1 MRKSIAILAVVGI
14 GIYVAFSSVYTVSE
28 VEQVIITQFGKPV
41 GEPVTSAGLK
51 LKVPFI
57 QDVNPIDKRVL
68 EWDGNPSDMP
78 TKDKLYISVDLF
90 ARWRITEPLQYFLRL
105 RDERSAQSRLDDIL
119 GSETRNAVAKH
130 ELIEIIRTTKDRVP
144 LRDARLT
151 DAERDL
157 GSLVPIQKGRKLVEQ
172 EIFAAAAEK
181 VRVFGIEL
189 LDIRFKRI
197 NYNESV
203 RPKIYDRMISE
214 RRQIAERFLSEGNGE
229 AARIRGNRVRDLN
242 KIQSEA
248 YRQVEEIRG
257 VADAKATEIYAR
269 AYNQSP
275 EAADFYEFTRTMQA
289 YKTIIAR
296 PEHHPGPFHGQRS
309 VQVPEGHGPRWRRR
323 LSPGFR
329 RKPMTMIAR
338 HRRLTCAWPGRS
350 RVQGIDYKRVVVCRL
365 PGCSS
370 PERGAFGEEL
380 VVAHVV

>member
-1 MRKSIAILAVVGI
+1 MNKILQVSLVAVFGLAAYIITSAI
-14 GIYVAFSSVYTVSE
+14 YTVSE

-41 GEPVTSAGLK
+41 GVPVTSAGLK
-51 LKVPFI
+51 LKLPFVQEI
-57 QDVNPIDKRVL
+57 NPIDKRVL
-68 EWDGNPSDMP
+68 EWDGRPSDMP

-144 LRDARLT
+144 LRDNLLT
-151 DAERDL
+151 EAERKQDM
-157 GSLVPIQKGRKLVEQ
+157 GALVPIQKGRKLVER

-203 RPKIYDRMISE
+203 RPKIYDRMVSE

-257 VADAKATEIYAR
+257 IADAKATEMYSK
-269 AYNQSP
+269 AYNSSP
-275 EAADFYEFTRTMQA
+275 QAVEFYEFTRTMRS
-289 YKTIIAR
+289 YKSIIAANTTLVLSTSSDLFKFLKGMSPSGNAGR
-296 PEHHPGPFHGQRS
+296 VIVPGK
-309 VQVPEGHGPRWRRR
+309 
-323 LSPGFR
+323 
-329 RKPMTMIAR
+329 RK
-338 HRRLTCAWPGRS
+338 
-350 RVQGIDYKRVVVCRL
+350 
-365 PGCSS
+365 
-370 PERGAFGEEL
+370 
-380 VVAHVV
+380 

>member
-1 MRKSIAILAVVGI
+1 MNKSIVVLVVLGI
-14 GIYVAFSSVYTVSE
+14 GAYLAMSSLYTVSE

-41 GEPVTSAGLK
+41 GVPVTSAGLK
-51 LKVPFI
+51 VKMPFI
-57 QDVNPIDKRVL
+57 HDVNPIDKRVL
-68 EWDGNPSDMP
+68 EWDGPPSDMP

-90 ARWRITEPLQYFLRL
+90 ARWRITDPLQYFVRL

-144 LRDARLT
+144 LRDVLLT
-151 DAERDL
+151 EAEKELDMGL
-157 GSLVPIQKGRKLVEQ
+157 LVPIQKGRQLVERQ
-172 EIFAAAAEK
+172 IFAAAADK

-257 VADAKATEIYAR
+257 VADAKATEVYAA

-275 EAADFYEFTRTMQA
+275 EAVEFYEFTRTMQS
-289 YKTIIAR
+289 YKAIIA
-296 PEHHPGPFHGQRS
+296 ENTTLVLSTDSDLFKFLKGM
-309 VQVPEGHGPRWRRR
+309 
-323 LSPGFR
+323 SPGR
-329 RKPMTMIAR
+329 NVAR
-338 HRRLTCAWPGRS
+338 TL
-350 RVQGIDYKRVVVCRL
+350 
-365 PGCSS
+365 
-370 PERGAFGEEL
+370 GAGNQP
-380 VVAHVV
+380 

>member
-1 MRKSIAILAVVGI
+1 MSNIKQLAVVAVLGI
-14 GIYVAFSSVYTVSE
+14 GAYVMLSSIYTVSE

-41 GEPVTSAGLK
+41 GAPVTAAGLK
-51 LKVPFI
+51 VKVPFI
-57 QDVNPIDKRVL
+57 QEVNPIDKRVL

-90 ARWRITEPLQYFLRL
+90 ARWRITDPLQYFLRL

-144 LRDARLT
+144 LRDTFLT
-151 DAERDL
+151 DAEQKLDM
-157 GSLVPIQKGRKLVEQ
+157 GALVPIQKGRKLVEQ

-229 AARIRGNRVRDLN
+229 AARIRGNRVRELN

-257 VADAKATEIYAR
+257 LADAKASEIYAK

-275 EAADFYEFTRTMQA
+275 ESVAFYEFTRTMQA
-289 YKTIIAR
+289 YKSMIAQNTTLVLSTDSDLFKFLK
-296 PEHHPGPFHGQRS
+296 GMS
-309 VQVPEGHGPRWRRR
+309 
-323 LSPGFR
+323 SPGE
-329 RKPMTMIAR
+329 
-338 HRRLTCAWPGRS
+338 PGTL
-350 RVQGIDYKRVVVCRL
+350 QGSGGRQ
-365 PGCSS
+365 
-370 PERGAFGEEL
+370 
-380 VVAHVV
+380 

>member
-1 MRKSIAILAVVGI
+1 MNKFLKILGVLILVAGTYVVTS
-14 GIYVAFSSVYTVSE
+14 AVYTVNE

-41 GEPVTSAGLK
+41 GEPVTTAGLK
-51 LKVPFI
+51 LKLPFV
-57 QDVNPIDKRVL
+57 QEVNAIDKRVL
-68 EWDGNPSDMP
+68 EWDGSPSDMP
-78 TKDKLYISVDLF
+78 TKDKLYISVDLY
-90 ARWRITEPLQYFLRL
+90 ARWRITEPLPYFLRL

-130 ELIEIIRTTKDRVP
+130 ELIELIRTTKDRVP
-144 LRDARLT
+144 LRDTLLT
-151 DAERDL
+151 DAELKQDI
-157 GSLVPIQKGRKLVEQ
+157 GSLVPITKGRAVIEAQ
-172 EIFAAAAEK
+172 IFEAAAEK

-257 VADAKATEIYAR
+257 LADAKATEIYSK

-275 EAADFYEFTRTMQA
+275 QSVEFYEFTRTMQA
-289 YKTIIAR
+289 YK
-296 PEHHPGPFHGQRS
+296 
-309 VQVPEGHGPRWRRR
+309 
-323 LSPGFR
+323 L
-329 RKPMTMIAR
+329 MIADN
-338 HRRLTCAWPGRS
+338 TT
-350 RVQGIDYKRVVVCRL
+350 
-365 PGCSS
+365 
-370 PERGAFGEEL
+370 L
-380 VVAHVV
+380 VLSTDSDVFKFLKGMNPDAGSATQK

>member
-1 MRKSIAILAVVGI
+1 MSRAKVLIIFAVLGI
-14 GIYVAFSSVYTVSE
+14 GTFVAMSSIYTVSE
-28 VEQVIITQFGKPV
+28 VEQAIGKPV
-41 GEPVTSAGLK
+41 GAPVTAAGLK
-51 LKVPFI
+51 VKVPFV
-57 QDVNPIDKRVL
+57 QDVNLIDKRVL
-68 EWDGNPSDMP
+68 EWDGNPTDMP

-90 ARWRITEPLQYFLRL
+90 ARWRIADPLQYFLRL
-105 RDERSAQSRLDDIL
+105 HDERSAQSRLDDIL

-144 LRDARLT
+144 LRDTLLT
-151 DAERDL
+151 GAGPEQDM

-172 EIFAAAAEK
+172 EIFAEAAQK
-181 VRVFGIEL
+181 VGVFGIEL

-257 VADAKATEIYAR
+257 AADAKATEIYAK

-275 EAADFYEFTRTMQA
+275 ESVAFYEFTRTMQS
-289 YKTIIAR
+289 YKSIIAENTTLVLSTDSDLFKFLKGMT
-296 PEHHPGPFHGQRS
+296 PNGDAVPAPRS
-309 VQVPEGHGPRWRRR
+309 GDNR
-323 LSPGFR
+323 
-329 RKPMTMIAR
+329 
-338 HRRLTCAWPGRS
+338 
-350 RVQGIDYKRVVVCRL
+350 
-365 PGCSS
+365 
-370 PERGAFGEEL
+370 
-380 VVAHVV
+380 

>member
-1 MRKSIAILAVVGI
+1 MNRTALIATLAGLGI
-14 GIYVAFSSVYTVSE
+14 GAYVLMSSFYTVSE
-28 VEQVIITQFGKPV
+28 VQQVIITQFGKPV
-41 GEPVTSAGLK
+41 GAPVTAAGLK
-51 LKVPFI
+51 VKLPFI
-57 QDVNPIDKRVL
+57 QDVNPIDKRIL
-68 EWDGNPSDMP
+68 EWDGSPSDMP

-90 ARWRITEPLQYFLRL
+90 ARWRITDPLQYFLRL

-144 LRDARLT
+144 LRDALLT
-151 DAERDL
+151 DAEREQDI

-257 VADAKATEIYAR
+257 VADAKAAEIYAK

-275 EAADFYEFTRTMQA
+275 DAVEFYEFTRTMQS
-289 YKTIIAR
+289 YKSIIA
-296 PEHHPGPFHGQRS
+296 ENTTLVLSTDSDLFKFLKGMTAMDD
-309 VQVPEGHGPRWRRR
+309 VVPAQPSGD
-323 LSPGFR
+323 
-329 RKPMTMIAR
+329 T
-338 HRRLTCAWPGRS
+338 
-350 RVQGIDYKRVVVCRL
+350 Q
-365 PGCSS
+365 
-370 PERGAFGEEL
+370 
-380 VVAHVV
+380 

>member
-1 MRKSIAILAVVGI
+1 MNKLTALLALLGVAVFIL
-14 GIYVAFSSVYTVSE
+14 FSSIYTVSE
-28 VEQVIITQFGKPV
+28 VEQMIITQFGKPV
-41 GEPVTSAGLK
+41 GEPVTTAGLK
-51 LKVPFI
+51 MKIPFI
-57 QDVNPIDKRVL
+57 QQVNSIDQRVL

-90 ARWRITEPLQYFLRL
+90 ARWRITDPLQYFLRL

-144 LRDARLT
+144 LRDALLT
-151 DAERDL
+151 EAERKQDM

-172 EIFAAAAEK
+172 EIFKAAAEK
-181 VRVFGIEL
+181 VQVFGIEL

-229 AARIRGNRVRDLN
+229 AARIRGNRIRDLN
-242 KIQSEA
+242 KIESEA

-257 VADAKATEIYAR
+257 VADAKATEIYSS

-275 EAADFYEFTRTMQA
+275 QAVSFYEFTRTMQS
-289 YKTIIAR
+289 YKFIIA
-296 PEHHPGPFHGQRS
+296 ENTTL
-309 VQVPEGHGPRWRRR
+309 V
-323 LSPGFR
+323 LS
-329 RKPMTMIAR
+329 TD
-338 HRRLTCAWPGRS
+338 S
-350 RVQGIDYKRVVVCRL
+350 
-365 PGCSS
+365 
-370 PERGAFGEEL
+370 EL
-380 VVAHVV
+380 FKFLKGMDPKD

>member
-1 MRKSIAILAVVGI
+1 MNKTAQLALLLALGVG
-14 GIYVAFSSVYTVSE
+14 GYVAAGSIYTVSE
-28 VEQVIITQFGKPV
+28 IEQVIITQFGKPV
-41 GEPVTSAGLK
+41 GEPVTTAGLK
-51 LKVPFI
+51 LKLPFI

-68 EWDGNPSDMP
+68 EWDGSPSDMP

-90 ARWRITEPLQYFLRL
+90 ARWRITDPLQYFLRL

-144 LRDARLT
+144 LRDALLT
-151 DAERDL
+151 DAEKDL
-157 GSLVPIQKGRKLVEQ
+157 DMGLLVPITKGRQLVER

-181 VRVFGIEL
+181 IQVFGMEL

-257 VADAKATEIYAR
+257 VADAKATEIYAT
-269 AYNQSP
+269 AYNQNPQSV
-275 EAADFYEFTRTMQA
+275 EFYEFTRTMQA
-289 YKTIIAR
+289 YRSIIAQNTTLVLST
-296 PEHHPGPFHGQRS
+296 GSDLFQFL
-309 VQVPEGHGPRWRRR
+309 EGMSPKGDAQGDR
-323 LSPGFR
+323 LAAGLR
-329 RKPMTMIAR
+329 
-338 HRRLTCAWPGRS
+338 
-350 RVQGIDYKRVVVCRL
+350 
-365 PGCSS
+365 
-370 PERGAFGEEL
+370 
-380 VVAHVV
+380 

>member
-1 MRKSIAILAVVGI
+1 MTKAIAIVVLLVLGT
-14 GIYVAFSSVYTVSE
+14 YVTASSVYTVNE
-28 VEQVIITQFGKPV
+28 VEQMIITQFGKPV
-41 GEPVTSAGLK
+41 GEPVTTAGLK
-51 LKVPFI
+51 FKVPYI

-68 EWDGNPSDMP
+68 EWDGPPADMP

-90 ARWRITEPLQYFLRL
+90 ARWRITDPLQYFLRL

-119 GSETRNAVAKH
+119 GSETRNAIAKH
-130 ELIEIIRTTKDRVP
+130 ELIEIIRTTRDRVP
-144 LRDARLT
+144 LRDALLT
-151 DAERDL
+151 DAERKQDI
-157 GSLVPIQKGRKLVEQ
+157 GSLVPIQKGRKLVEA
-172 EIFAAAAEK
+172 EIFAAAADK

-257 VADAKATEIYAR
+257 VADAKATEIYAS

-275 EAADFYEFTRTMQA
+275 ESAAFYEFTRTMQSYQSIIGENTTLVLSTDSELFKFLKGMTPA
-289 YKTIIAR
+289 TGIAR
-296 PEHHPGPFHGQRS
+296 TQ
-309 VQVPEGHGPRWRRR
+309 
-323 LSPGFR
+323 
-329 RKPMTMIAR
+329 
-338 HRRLTCAWPGRS
+338 
-350 RVQGIDYKRVVVCRL
+350 
-365 PGCSS
+365 SS
-370 PERGAFGEEL
+370 GND
-380 VVAHVV
+380 